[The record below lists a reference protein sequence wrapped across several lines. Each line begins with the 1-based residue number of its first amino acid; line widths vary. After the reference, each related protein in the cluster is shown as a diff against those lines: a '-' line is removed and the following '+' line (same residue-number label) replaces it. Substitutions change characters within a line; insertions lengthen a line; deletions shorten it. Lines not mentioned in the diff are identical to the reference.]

1 MKVESMIGELG
12 HMFSKF
18 SQLVASQEEQVVHIE
33 DDVEM
38 AHGFAVDGH
47 AHLTRY
53 YQTITG
59 NRGIIIKVLL
69 LLAFFVWLFTIVF

>member
-1 MKVESMIGELG
+1 MIGELG

-18 SQLVASQEEQVVHIE
+18 SALVAAQEETVVHIE

-47 AHLTRY
+47 AHLSRY
-53 YQTITG
+53 YQTISG
-59 NRGIIIKVLL
+59 NRGIIVKVLI
-69 LLAFFVWLFTIVF
+69 LLAFFVWVFTIAF